1 MRDRDDLH
9 EYQIEAT
16 VFVRVM
22 KRCALFLD
30 MGLGKTIIVLTV
42 MVDMLDDLLVTNV
55 LVIAPLRVANTVWV
69 QEARAWTH
77 TKGLS
82 MAVAT
87 GTAADRKAA
96 LDKRADITVINRENV
111 VWLVLNFPWRWDM
124 VVIDES
130 TGFKSRG
137 AKRFRALR
145 SVLPKI
151 DVMVLL
157 TGTPAPNGLMDLWS
171 QMYLIDGGQRLFKT
185 LTNFRNRFF
194 TQVGFGGFTYEL
206 RPGAAKEIKG
216 RISDICLSMNA
227 KDYLGQEDYLALT
240 ERVYL
245 PADVMQDYKRFEKEF
260 YLALDDDGVTAVSA
274 GVLAG
279 KLLQI
284 ANGAVYDEN
293 RKVHHV
299 HDEKIERLK
308 EIVEDNPSENLFV
321 AYNFVHD
328 LDRLKK
334 AFPRAVTLSRSG
346 KEMADWNAGKISM
359 LLAHPGS
366 AGHGLNAQFGGR
378 VVVWFGLNWSLELYQ
393 QFIKRIHRQGQLGT
407 VRVLHIVADGTI
419 DERLIGGLA
428 IKDQTQEGLLKHI
441 RDHRR

>member
-9 EYQIEAT
+9 EYQIEAA
-16 VFVRVM
+16 VFIKMM

-42 MVDMLDDLLVTNV
+42 ILDMLDDLLVTNV
-55 LVIAPLRVANTVWV
+55 LVIAPLRVANTVWA

-77 TKGLS
+77 TRGLS
-82 MAVAT
+82 IAVAT

-96 LDKRADITVINRENV
+96 LNKRADITVINRENV

-130 TGFKSRG
+130 TGFKSHR

-171 QMYLIDGGQRLFKT
+171 QMYLIDRGERLFKR
-185 LTNFRNRFF
+185 LTNFRNYFF

-216 RISDICLSMNA
+216 RISDICLSMSA
-227 KDYLGQEDYLALT
+227 KDHLGQEDYLALT

-245 PADVMQDYKRFEKEF
+245 SDDVMEDYRRFEKEF
-260 YLALDDDGVTAVSA
+260 FLALDDDGVTAVSA

-293 RKVHHV
+293 RKVHHI

-346 KEMADWNAGKISM
+346 KEMDDWNAGKISM

-393 QFIKRIHRQGQLGT
+393 QFIKRLHRQGQLGT

-428 IKDQTQEGLLKHI
+428 IKDQTQAGLLKHI